1 MNTFSI
7 LDCSDRNVRDLHA
20 CRRDPDPHTGYEQRK
35 S

>member
-7 LDCSDRNVRDLHA
+7 LTASDRNVRDLHA
-20 CRRDPDPHTGYEQRK
+20 CRRNPDPHTGYEQRK

>member
-7 LDCSDRNVRDLHA
+7 LTAQIGNVRDLHA

>member
-7 LDCSDRNVRDLHA
+7 LTAQIGMFVIYA